1 MEVLTLSEASRESEK
16 KNKGRKQFWKEKG
29 AVFLV
34 YLKSDR
40 NFHVGKEKFQS

>member
-1 MEVLTLSEASRESEK
+1 MEVLTLTEASRESEK

-29 AVFLV
+29 AIFLV

-40 NFHVGKEKFQS
+40 NFLVGKEKFQS